1 MSNEEKLNEQ
11 LSDVAE
17 LFKVMF
23 TKEELEKLEK
33 DFNEFQ
39 KRMLEENKA
48 KEEQYNVEWCK
59 GSTNVFGTFSYGSN
73 PYSTTKKDQ
82 LVIYVYTL
90 K

>member
-33 DFNEFQ
+33 DFNDFQ
-39 KRMLEENKA
+39 KRMLEEKD
-48 KEEQYNVEWCK
+48 
-59 GSTNVFGTFSYGSN
+59 S
-73 PYSTTKKDQ
+73 STTNEA
-82 LVIYVYTL
+82 
-90 K
+90 